1 MRTLI
6 FFSMAVFMNTVSL
19 AQRPN
24 WVNCLSGEVVNDMII
39 IDEEMWIATS
49 GGVVVSNSLD
59 NKNTYYTT
67 QNSILQSNII
77 KQIKLDSE
85 GTIWILTDRG
95 LVSVAEEWKLH
106 EVEIDRIAL
115 DENNNLIAV
124 HLSTLITWTGDE
136 FVSTELSSNQSW
148 IYATLD
154 LIINKQTGDIWIAS
168 SADFSSLAVRQ
179 ISQGSESFI
188 TSSNSALPWTTNG
201 VSFSIDNDGI
211 TWMLAEGR
219 IYIFDGEWKDISA
232 QDDRLDAKSYYRI
245 THDELGKT
253 YLVDHE
259 SITIIDADMNISQ
272 LPYPKE
278 LRTLH
283 TPSFIK
289 IVNKDIFL
297 GIRNM
302 GLWKYSDS
310 EWSKI
315 NTSENSFRYNH
326 MEVSKDQSEKIY
338 IKTGTSYSFNQE
350 RKDNQIYT
358 YTDGILEDESTE
370 YPFYDAISY
379 NLEIL
384 GNVPN
389 ENWMHVN
396 NTLFQ
401 EINGEWEEAILPNAF
416 PDLNLQN
423 SSIYFDHNRDRW
435 LTLKDTSIILYES
448 PLGWLKFGA
457 ESHLEK
463 YERFNSIFN
472 HPSTN
477 DLWLTSS
484 NYISTYNY
492 ELDTWKNVLCWDLD
506 LSSNNLRTTITKD
519 GNIYGISGSDFFKVI
534 RQDSLEIIIDP
545 KSPLFQYPSMYT
557 IYADGNDIWIGM
569 EGQVVK
575 YADENIEIFNQENSG
590 IPQAAINSIVKD
602 ENDNLWFGTSGGG
615 LSIYNPNGV
624 TDDILAKAS
633 LTKITE
639 IKHGTYKVY
648 PNPATTEIIIESLTQ
663 DNVLNYRLFDAH
675 GRLVKSGISMMGSKQ
690 LNIQDIPSGLFY
702 IQVIEPSSFSS
713 SIFKII
719 KL

>member
-6 FFSMAVFMNTVSL
+6 FFSMVVFINTVSS

-39 IDEEMWIATS
+39 IDEEMWIATT
-49 GGVVVSNSLD
+49 GGVVVNNIID

-67 QNSILQSNII
+67 QNSILQSNTIN
-77 KQIKLDSE
+77 QIKIDSE
-85 GTIWILTDRG
+85 GTIWILTARG
-95 LVSVAEEWKLH
+95 LVSVAEEWKAYNQDIH
-106 EVEIDRIAL
+106 RIAL
-115 DENNNLIAV
+115 DENNNLIAAN
-124 HLSTLITWTGDE
+124 LSTLFSRTGDD
-136 FVSTELSSNQSW
+136 FIPTELLSNGSW
-148 IYATLD
+148 GYGTLD
-154 LIINKQTGDIWIAS
+154 LIKNKQTGNVWIATS
-168 SADFSSLAVRQ
+168 VDFNSLSIRQ
-179 ISQGSESFI
+179 ISQGSDSSF
-188 TSSNSALPWTTNG
+188 TNQNSVLPWTTVG
-201 VSFSIDNDGI
+201 VSFSIDNAGI
-211 TWMLAEGR
+211 TWMLAGGR
-219 IYIFDGEWKDISA
+219 VYKYDEEWEDISS
-232 QDDRLDAKSYYRI
+232 QNSRLDAESYNYI
-245 THDELGKT
+245 SHDEFGKT

-259 SITIIDADMNISQ
+259 TITIIDVDMNISE

-278 LRTLH
+278 LRTLQ
-283 TPSFIK
+283 TPSFITTE
-289 IVNKDIFL
+289 NEEIFL
-297 GIRNM
+297 GIRNL

-315 NTSENSFRYNH
+315 STSENTFRYNH
-326 MEVSKDQSEKIY
+326 IEVSKDQSDKIY

-350 RKDNQIYT
+350 RKDNQTYT
-358 YTDGILEDESTE
+358 YTDGLLEDESTE

-384 GNVPN
+384 GNIPN
-389 ENWMHVN
+389 ENWMHVDY
-396 NTLFQ
+396 TLFQ
-401 EINGEWEEAILPNAF
+401 EINGEWEEAILPDDF

-423 SSIYFDHNRDRW
+423 SSIYFDNNRDRW

-472 HPSTN
+472 HPLN
-477 DLWLTSS
+477 NELWLTTS
-484 NYISTYNY
+484 NYLSTYNY
-492 ELDTWKNVLCWDLD
+492 ESESWKNVLCWDLD
-506 LSSNNLRTTITKD
+506 LNSNNLKTTITSD
-519 GNIYGISGSDFFKVI
+519 GRIFGINNTDFFRVI
-534 RQDSLEIIIDP
+534 RQDTLDII
-545 KSPLFQYPSMYT
+545 SNREST
-557 IYADGNDIWIGM
+557 IFRDESINTIFADGNDIWIGM

-590 IPQAAINSIVKD
+590 IPEAAINSIVKD

-639 IKHGTYKVY
+639 IKHETYKVY

-675 GRLVKSGISMMGSKQ
+675 GRLVKSGISMLGTNQ

-702 IQVIEPSSFSS
+702 IQVIEPSAFSS